1 MPRAKLH
8 GFYGGM
14 AFKFCR
20 WQNSTLFL
28 WGNGLYVLPLAKLHA
43 FFKRTLEFLPRV
55 KTPRFFMGNGLY
67 VLSSLEYGT
76 PRVAGAPTFLFKV
89 SVEVKK
95 RTTIVSR

>member
-1 MPRAKLH
+1 MVFMGEWPLSFTEGKN
-8 GFYGGM
+8 F
-14 AFKFCR
+14 
-20 WQNSTLFL
+20 TLFFMGE
-28 WGNGLYVLPLAKLHA
+28 WPLSFA
-43 FFKRTLEFLPRV
+43 V
-55 KTPRFFMGNGLY
+55 GKTSRFFMGNGLY